1 MRRKH
6 KSFILNLAI
15 FGLCF
20 IFAGFSVALVT
31 PVSFRTADDSKIL
44 FETLLKEPKSEV
56 LGASTQ
62 IYKDDSLDS
71 CPEDRPI
78 IGWINYQGKKILVQ
92 SLDKDQNP
100 SNCFKTLDEAKTS
113 GFTD

>member
-20 IFAGFSVALVT
+20 IFAGFAVALVT

-62 IYKDDSLDS
+62 IYKTEGLNT
-71 CPEDRPI
+71 CPADRPI
-78 IGWINYQGKKILVQ
+78 IGWINYQGKKIVVQ
-92 SLDKDQNP
+92 ALDKDQKP
-100 SNCFKTLDEAKTS
+100 SSCFKTLDEAKAS
-113 GFTD
+113 GFVD